1 MLTSSLFHPYE
12 ADTDASDVSMRRK
25 AFKEKNKLLIEKEK
39 TEMIF

>member
-12 ADTDASDVSMRRK
+12 ANVDASDVSMSRK
-25 AFKEKNKLLIEKEK
+25 VFEEKNKLLIEKEK